1 MPFVAIGF
9 ASVVSMMP
17 GVYIFRMAS
26 GLVQIARGTQMT
38 LELISPTI
46 ADGTTAM
53 MIIFAMS
60 SGFIVPKLVID
71 YLGDRSI
78 QRS

>member
-1 MPFVAIGF
+1 MPRAVKF
-9 ASVVSMMP
+9 AEGM
-17 GVYIFRMAS
+17 
-26 GLVQIARGTQMT
+26 
-38 LELISPTI
+38 
-46 ADGTTAM
+46 TAM

-60 SGFIVPKLVID
+60 LGLIVPKLIID